1 MQPKTFSHPELIKK
15 FSPEVK
21 ALFQIFG
28 EEIRIVGGAVRDLL
42 LQKEVHDFD
51 FCTKYLPDEIIKIL
65 NKNKIKAIPTGV
77 KFGTITA
84 VVAGKNFEITTLRKD
99 DKTDGRHCEPEF
111 VSDYFLDAQRR
122 DFTINALYLDSAG
135 LVSDYFDGI
144 SDIKKQKVRFIG
156 EAKTRIEEDYLRI
169 LRFFR
174 FSCQYAAELD
184 VKGLAACAS
193 EKENLKKLSKER
205 VRAEVLKMLL
215 SEKKENLIAV
225 LKVFKEQKI
234 ADSIFSS
241 KLDIEA
247 LERLFKLGKEFD
259 FSATQNLK
267 IAALFF
273 QKEIDLKIF
282 AQEICATN
290 LEKKYFLYLLNAL
303 TGPRHEDGVTPRE
316 RRDGTQTRVCHP
328 VFTTGS
334 RGFEL
339 GLEDLKQLLAFA
351 DKDLVL
357 DLYLLSLA
365 KNSDLQKNSNAK
377 KNIKFLQNFSLPNFP
392 IGGEDVINLGF
403 TGQAAGKAIEMA
415 KKFWAANDFKLQ
427 KTDLIKF
434 LKTH

>member
-15 FSPEVK
+15 FPPEVK
-21 ALFQIFG
+21 TLFQIFG

-42 LQKEVHDFD
+42 LKKEVHDFD
-51 FCTKYLPDEIIKIL
+51 FCTKYLPEEIIKIL

-144 SDIKKQKVRFIG
+144 SDIKNQKVRFIG

-184 VKGLAACAS
+184 PKGLMACIS

-205 VRAEVLKMLL
+205 VRAEVLKMLS
-215 SEKKENLIAV
+215 SEKRENLIVV

-241 KLDIEA
+241 KLDVEA
-247 LERLFKLGKEFD
+247 LERLFKLEEEFD

-267 IAALFF
+267 IAALFL

-290 LEKKYFLYLLNAL
+290 LEKKYFFYFLNSL
-303 TGPRHEDGVTPRE
+303 TGPSGL
-316 RRDGTQTRVCHP
+316 
-328 VFTTGS
+328 
-334 RGFEL
+334 EL
-339 GLEDLKQLLAFA
+339 RMEDLKQLLVFA
-351 DKDLVL
+351 DKNLVL
-357 DLYLLSLA
+357 NLYLLSLA

-377 KNIKFLQNFSLPNFP
+377 KNIKFLQNFFLPNFP
-392 IGGEDVINLGF
+392 ISGEDVINLGF